1 MPAVRIL
8 LCASEAPRAPLN
20 GSRLVLHELL
30 SRLAKRAELTVL
42 ALRRGDQDGPAP
54 TGFELLELA
63 LGDPGPARS
72 WALRAAALALRE
84 PVEARRLAAP
94 FERALPS
101 LLAERRF
108 EAAHVT
114 LGSLAGI
121 APALGGLPALI
132 APLDAWHLN
141 VHAEAE
147 RAHGAERVWR
157 RQQERAVR
165 RWEANAYRPF
175 RRVVLVTDEDARE
188 VARLDRTLRVA
199 TIANGVDAAL
209 LAPPPSVERS
219 GILFTGALDAPSN
232 SQAATRLAQR
242 ILPLVRRELPDAKL
256 TIVGRSPGP
265 DVRALGGVVADVPDL
280 RPYLWGAA
288 VYACPMESGTGIKN
302 KLLEAMAAGA
312 PAVATPLACQG
323 IDASHA
329 LVADSDADFAAGL
342 VALLR
347 DRERAAAQADG
358 AREYVRA
365 RHDWDAVASAYLAL
379 YEAIA

>member
-30 SRLAKRAELTVL
+30 PRLAQRVELTVL
-42 ALRRGDQDGPAP
+42 ALRRPDQSGPAP
-54 TGFELLELA
+54 TGFELIELA
-63 LGDPGPARS
+63 LADPSPARA
-72 WALRAAALALRE
+72 WALRGAALALRE
-84 PVEARRLAAP
+84 PVETRRLSAP
-94 FERALPS
+94 FERALPR
-101 LLAERRF
+101 LLEARHF
-108 EAAHVT
+108 DAAHVM
-114 LGSLAGI
+114 LGSLARIPLG
-121 APALGGLPALI
+121 AVPAVI

-141 VHAEAE
+141 VRAEAD
-147 RAHGAERVWR
+147 RAHGPERLWR
-157 RQQERAVR
+157 RQQEHAVR
-165 RWEANAYRPF
+165 RWEASAYRSF
-175 RRVVLVTDEDARE
+175 ERVVLVTDEDARE
-188 VARLDRTLRVA
+188 VARLDPALHVV
-199 TIANGVDAAL
+199 TIGNGVDAQHF
-209 LAPPPSVERS
+209 APPSHGERN
-219 GILFTGALDAPSN
+219 GIVFTGALDAPSN
-232 SQAATRLAQR
+232 AQAATRLAQR
-242 ILPLVRRELPDAKL
+242 IMPLVRRELPDATL

-323 IDASHA
+323 LDASHA

-342 VALLR
+342 VTLLR
-347 DRERAAAQADG
+347 DPARAAALADG

-365 RHDWDAVASAYLAL
+365 AHDWDAVADAYLAL

>member
-8 LCASEAPRAPLN
+8 VCASEAPRAPLN

-30 SRLAKRAELTVL
+30 TRLAARVDLTVL
-42 ALRRGDQDGPAP
+42 ALRRPDQDGPAP
-54 TGFELLELA
+54 TGFELLEIA
-63 LGDPGPARS
+63 LGDPGPARA
-72 WALRAAALALRE
+72 WALRGAALGLRE
-84 PVEARRLAAP
+84 PVEARRLARP
-94 FERALPS
+94 FEHMLPRV
-101 LLAERRF
+101 LAAHRF
-108 EAAHVT
+108 DVAHVT

-141 VHAEAE
+141 VRAEAD
-147 RAHGAERVWR
+147 RATGAEQVWR

-175 RRVVLVTDEDARE
+175 KRVVLVTDEDARQ
-188 VARLDRTLRVA
+188 VAELDPALTVV
-199 TIANGVDAAL
+199 TIPNGVDAARF
-209 LAPPPSVERS
+209 APPEGIERS
-219 GILFTGALDAPSN
+219 GIVFTGALDAPSN
-232 SQAATRLAQR
+232 AQAATRLVQR
-242 ILPLVRRELPDAKL
+242 IMPLVRRELPDAKL

-265 DVRALGGVVADVPDL
+265 EVRALGGVVADVPDL

-312 PAVATPLACQG
+312 PSVATPLACQG
-323 IDASHA
+323 LNASHA
-329 LVADSDADFAAGL
+329 LVAASDADFAAGL

-347 DRERAAAQADG
+347 DRPRAARLAEG
-358 AREYVRA
+358 ARAYVRA